1 MLFLSPL
8 GLTFEQN
15 FVSGSGIGGARVSA
29 VLLPAASG
37 VGARSART
45 AGPGA
50 AGGGRERTQKSF
62 DKTTLVKYT
71 NIEKTG
77 TR

>member
-1 MLFLSPL
+1 MLIFLSPL

-37 VGARSART
+37 VGARSAR
-45 AGPGA
+45 
-50 AGGGRERTQKSF
+50 GGGKGLWRRRAAPPGRGAGADVYKSF
-62 DKTTLVKYT
+62 DKKSF
-71 NIEKTG
+71 
-77 TR
+77 